1 MILTAS
7 AIALAALLVANVVR
21 VRRRR
26 RAKKTPILPARRVPS
41 EVEDAPKPQPVE
53 ELRQAFGLGLG
64 DVVLLR
70 TGEEAWLSGVL
81 VLDEGAQTL
90 ALFVGPDS
98 GGSRYVLAER
108 SSSDDEP
115 VLTWLTEA
123 PELIVSEGVHVL
135 EHAGERLQRE
145 RRRPLAVKRT
155 GSLAPD
161 LGASAVVLEY
171 QGEIGGAVVMLKGE
185 RRTLVL
191 AGRKLHPGTYEI
203 LPGSEGSEPDA

>member
-21 VRRRR
+21 ARRRR
-26 RAKKTPILPARRVPS
+26 TAKKSAILPARRHSAAADTAP
-41 EVEDAPKPQPVE
+41 EAPPAEDV
-53 ELRQAFGLGLG
+53 RRAFGIGLG

-81 VLDEGAQTL
+81 VFEEGAQTL

-108 SSSDDEP
+108 VTADDEP
-115 VLTWLTEA
+115 SLTWLSEA
-123 PELIVSEGVHVL
+123 PDLLVSDGVHVL
-135 EHAGERLQRE
+135 EHEGERLQRE

-161 LGASAVVLEY
+161 VGGSAVVFEY
-171 QGEIGGAVVMLKGE
+171 HGELGGSVVRLVGE
-185 RRTLVL
+185 RRSLTL